1 MGDPLGY
8 WGRALRAG
16 KQLICWDG
24 LATCKPLQIQNI
36 SYELV
41 DFFGFRAPRRA
52 DADADV
58 VVVNRSHGFKDV
70 FAFQGLGLSSRKDDE
85 LLVRRADDEFF
96 YPFLPEGLA
105 DTDGVFIGS
114 FRNGKIRPVV
124 EQGIEHWSP
133 KIQPLA
139 RTAPNCF
146 M

>member
-1 MGDPLGY
+1 MLG
-8 WGRALRAG
+8 R
-16 KQLICWDG
+16 

-96 YPFLPEGLA
+96 YPFLPEGWR
-105 DTDGVFIGS
+105 I
-114 FRNGKIRPVV
+114 
-124 EQGIEHWSP
+124 
-133 KIQPLA
+133 
-139 RTAPNCF
+139 RTAYSSARFVMAKYVPSWSRV
-146 M
+146 